1 MIHGKKYVVAFALL
15 LGWSVLAPCRGMA
28 QNSTALGW
36 RPWEQELIS
45 NVDYTASNGNP
56 YRDLALTVEYW
67 RRPGPQVCGAPIM
80 STDQA
85 SYFKGFGFWEGGK
98 KNASGVWE
106 PNGKRFLIR
115 STFPDGI
122 WCWKTKC
129 MRSPPDASA
138 SSTQDCMGDSGLER
152 SGQVAVT
159 KAASPVRLYALG
171 LPKVTTDRRSLV
183 FGDLATKFIWLGETA
198 WDAPIN
204 YGDGTQWAGF
214 VTDRTAPAKDFRTV
228 LVAPATQ
235 TVSAVPAGGF
245 KGFGA
250 ARNDCSAAEKTVVP
264 NRCST
269 WDAKYWEQFDALV
282 LKANATSKGLMV
294 IVAGVMDPL
303 VRGGDNNGL
312 NLQFPRVVEA
322 QVFARNLAARLAGYF
337 VFFSPSYDTKT
348 VVSTVNRS
356 ADGSTVTVL
365 VKAVGTAIKS
375 AAPRHLIGVHLAG
388 SNPLAAYLN
397 FAGDSW
403 LDFQMFQ
410 SGHGG
415 SNSGSCN
422 FSIDFERSVCR
433 AREGPLEFL
442 CIHEAPPP
450 GAPYTPLAVCT
461 NGNSADRIGTPKPAV
476 NVEGE
481 YESAYVKTTQSDGTI
496 VWVRSLAELTP
507 SRARSR
513 HTAWTSALSG
523 SFGFNIGLF
532 RDVVAWTNPP
542 AYSNGYMEAGQTNL
556 FQSDDDLGRMSLLL
570 GQSPWSQ
577 FVPAHTLV
585 CGNFP
590 PPAGTTS
597 DPCGTPNPIRS
608 EELKRHIGVT
618 PKVILVHVPGVSSS
632 QQPIVKL
639 LNQGLLAS
647 LSCGGWTATWMD
659 PRGVGTTLSVPAQCA
674 AVPNGLQYSVLPP
687 ASHSPQLSCPA
698 NQQTCDWI
706 LQLQSKTLASANAPT
721 ASGLFTEASSPVRSL
736 SSTDNDLKV
745 WTEVDP
751 DSQGNSVWAQLL
763 DANGDPLGD
772 SFLVHPPDPRV
783 RSLPTATRDS
793 LGNFLVVWEEEG
805 DDATD
810 DVVAVQMSNSGV
822 SLGPLLRVNGST
834 EAQNG
839 DPAVTSDSAGYSY
852 VTWTEYPLDGS
863 LGNIWLQVF
872 GPSGSPAG
880 DVLMVTNDP
889 GNQFASQVQADGSGG
904 VMVAWT
910 SDPPPADTTLAA
922 NTTLAKAKP
931 RAGQGV
937 YFRKLHRDGK
947 PLGPAHAVHGNG
959 KGRDRLVDLKVKAN
973 GKLRI
978 VWNTINDEGELEGIY
993 EQDFD
998 SEGNPASAAKRLRG
1012 EA

>member
-1 MIHGKKYVVAFALL
+1 MFKGRKIVAAVALL
-15 LGWSVLAPCRGMA
+15 LGCSVLAPCRGFA

-45 NVDYTASNGNP
+45 NIDYTANNGNP

-67 RRPGPQVCGAPIM
+67 RRPGNAACGTPIV
-80 STDQA
+80 DPDPA
-85 SYFKGFGFWEGGK
+85 KYFKGYGFWEGGK
-98 KNASGVWE
+98 SNSTGVWE
-106 PNGKRFLIR
+106 PNNKRFLIR

-122 WCWKTKC
+122 WCWKTQCK
-129 MRSPPDASA
+129 RSPPIGLP
-138 SSTQDCMGDSGLER
+138 SSTPDCANDSAFQA
-152 SGQVAVT
+152 SGQVSVT
-159 KAASPVRLYALG
+159 KAASPIRLYALG
-171 LPKVTTDRRSLV
+171 LPRVSTPDRRSLMY
-183 FGDLATKFIWLGETA
+183 GDLATKFIWLGETA

-204 YGDGTQWAGF
+204 YGDGTQWANF
-214 VTDRTAPAKDFRTV
+214 VTDRTAPNKDFRTV

-235 TVSAVPAGGF
+235 TVSAVPAAGF
-245 KGFGA
+245 KGFA
-250 ARNDCSAAEKTVVP
+250 VARNDCTAVEKTVVP

-269 WDAKYWEQFDALV
+269 WDARYWEQFDALV
-282 LKANATSKGLMV
+282 LKANATGKGLMV

-303 VRGGDNNGL
+303 VRGGDNNGQ
-312 NLQFPRVVEA
+312 NVTFPPVAEA
-322 QVFARNLAARLAGYF
+322 RVFARNLAARLAGYF

-348 VVSTVNRS
+348 GSSAVNRS
-356 ADGSTVTVL
+356 ADGSTVPTL
-365 VKAVGTAIKS
+365 ISAVGAEIKL

-388 SNPLAAYLN
+388 SNPLAGYLN
-397 FAGDSW
+397 FAGESW

-415 SNSGSCN
+415 SNSGTCN
-422 FSIDFERSVCR
+422 FPIDFQRSVCR
-433 AREGPLEFL
+433 AREGSLEFL
-442 CIHEAPPP
+442 CIHNAPPP
-450 GAPYTPLAVCT
+450 GTTYTPLAVCT
-461 NGNSADRIGTPKPAV
+461 NGNGVDRIGTPKPAV

-481 YESAYVKTTQSDGTI
+481 YESAYIKVTQPDGTI
-496 VWVRSLAELTP
+496 VWVRSLPELPP

-532 RDVVAWTNPP
+532 RDVVAWINPL
-542 AYSNGYMEAGQTNL
+542 AYSNSYREANQTNL
-556 FQSDDDLGRMSLLL
+556 FQSDDDLGRMSLLI

-577 FVPAHTLV
+577 YVPAHTLV
-585 CGNFP
+585 CGNFSP
-590 PPAGTTS
+590 PSGTT
-597 DPCGTPNPIRS
+597 DPCGTPNPIRP

-618 PKVILVHVPGVSSS
+618 DRVILVHVPGVSSS
-632 QQPIVKL
+632 QQPVVKL
-639 LNQGLLAS
+639 LNQGLLAGFT
-647 LSCGGWTATWMD
+647 CGGWTATWTD
-659 PRGVGTTLSVPAQCA
+659 PRGVSPALSIAAQCA
-674 AVPNGLQYSVLPP
+674 SVTNGAQFSVPPFPL
-687 ASHSPQLSCPA
+687 PQLSCPI
-698 NQQTCDWI
+698 NQSPCDWI
-706 LQLQSKTLASANAPT
+706 LKLQSKSFASLNAPN
-721 ASGLFTEASSPVRSL
+721 ASGFFTAASGPLRTL
-736 SSTDNDLKV
+736 SATDNDLQV
-745 WTEVDP
+745 WTEIDP
-751 DSQGNSVWAQLL
+751 DSQGSSVWAQLL
-763 DANGDPLGD
+763 DANGEPVGD

-793 LGNFLVVWEEEG
+793 LGNFLVVWQEEG

-810 DVVAVQMSNSGV
+810 NVVAVQLSNEGILLS
-822 SLGPLLRVNGST
+822 PPLRVNGST

-839 DPAVTSDSAGYSY
+839 DPAVTSDSVGYSY

-904 VMVAWT
+904 VVVAWT

-931 RAGQGV
+931 GVGQGV

-978 VWNTINDEGELEGIY
+978 VWNTINDEGELEGSY

-998 SEGNPASAAKRLRG
+998 SEGNPASTVKRLRS

>member
-1 MIHGKKYVVAFALL
+1 MTHGKRLGAVALL
-15 LGWSVLAPCRGMA
+15 LGWSLLAPGRGSA
-28 QNSTALGW
+28 QDSTVQGW

-45 NVDYTASNGNP
+45 SLDYTTNQGNP

-67 RRPGPQVCGAPIM
+67 RLPNGGTCGAPVV
-80 STDQA
+80 STDP
-85 SYFKGFGFWEGGK
+85 STYFKGFGFWEGGK
-98 KNASGVWE
+98 KNATGGWDV
-106 PNGKRFLIR
+106 NNKRFLIR
-115 STFPDGI
+115 SSFPDGI

-129 MRSPPDASA
+129 QLAPPDGSA
-138 SSTQDCMGDSGLER
+138 SSTLDCSNDAGFKDR
-152 SGQVAVT
+152 SGRVAVT
-159 KAASPVRLYALG
+159 KATSPIRLYALG
-171 LPKVTTDRRSLV
+171 LPKVASDGRSLV
-183 FGDLATKFIWLGETA
+183 YGDLATKFVWLGETA

-214 VTDRTAPAKDFRTV
+214 VTDRTAQSKDFRTV

-235 TVSAVPAGGF
+235 TVSAVPAAGF
-245 KGFGA
+245 KGFA
-250 ARNDCSAAEKTVVP
+250 VARNDCSAAEKTVVP

-269 WDAKYWEQFDALV
+269 WDAKYWEQFDSLV
-282 LKANATSKGLMV
+282 LKANATGKGLMV

-303 VRGGDNNGL
+303 VRGGDNNGQ
-312 NLQFPRVVEA
+312 NVAFPRVAEA
-322 QVFARNLAARLAGYF
+322 TVFARNLAARLAGHF

-348 VVSTVNRS
+348 VSAQGSTVNQS
-356 ADGSTVTVL
+356 ADGSTIPTL
-365 VKAVGTAIKS
+365 IKAVGTAIKS

-433 AREGPLEFL
+433 AREGSLEFF
-442 CIHEAPPP
+442 CIHNAPPP
-450 GAPYTPLAVCT
+450 GTSYTPLAVCT
-461 NGNSADRIGTPKPAV
+461 NGNGADRVGTPKPAV
-476 NVEGE
+476 DIEGE
-481 YESAYVKTTQSDGTI
+481 YESAYIKVTQPDGTI
-496 VWVRSLAELTP
+496 VWVRSLPELPP

-513 HTAWTSALSG
+513 HTAWASALSG

-532 RDVVAWTNPP
+532 RDVVAWINPL
-542 AYSNGYMEAGQTNL
+542 AYSNSYRELGQTNL

-577 FVPAHTLV
+577 YVPAHTLV
-585 CGNFP
+585 CGNFASP
-590 PPAGTTS
+590 SGTT
-597 DPCGTPNPIRS
+597 DPCGASNPIRP

-618 PKVILVHVPGVSSS
+618 DKVILVHVPGVGSARS
-632 QQPIVKL
+632 QQPVVKL
-639 LNQGLLAS
+639 LAQNLLSGLTCDS
-647 LSCGGWTATWMD
+647 RSATWAE
-659 PRGVGTTLSVPAQCA
+659 PRGGSVRELPVKCEAVTNGVQFSVPATSTLTCSDGQT
-674 AVPNGLQYSVLPP
+674 
-687 ASHSPQLSCPA
+687 
-698 NQQTCDWI
+698 TCDWV
-706 LQLQSKTLASANAPT
+706 LKLQSKTLASANAPN
-721 ASGLFTEASSPVRSL
+721 ASGFFTAASSQIRSL
-736 SSTDNDLKV
+736 NSADNDLKV

-751 DSQGNSVWAQLL
+751 DSQGTSVWAQLL

-772 SFLVHPPDPRV
+772 SFLGHPPDPRV

-810 DVVAVQMSNSGV
+810 DVVAVQLSNLGV

-852 VTWTEYPLDGS
+852 VSWTEYPLDGS

-880 DVLMVTNDP
+880 DVLTVTNDP

-904 VMVAWT
+904 VVVAWT
-910 SDPPPADTTLAA
+910 SDPPPSDPILAA
-922 NTTLAKAKP
+922 NATLAKAKP
-931 RAGQGV
+931 GAGQGV
-937 YFRKLHRDGK
+937 YFRKFHRDGK
-947 PLGPAHAVHGNG
+947 PLGPAHGVHGNG
-959 KGRDRLVDLKVKAN
+959 KGRDRLVDLKAKAN

-978 VWNTINDEGELEGIY
+978 VWNTINDEGEMEGSY

-998 SEGNPASAAKRLRG
+998 SDGNPASAAKRLESG
-1012 EA
+1012 S